1 MYTYAIKLII
11 SFSVSNSYK
20 NCYTHYK
27 NTDHMVEYKKNRK
40 TGLKVMQKETIL
52 VVDDEKEIAELVR
65 DYLEFENFNVICA
78 YDGQQALEL
87 FQEHQPDLAI
97 LDVMLPKLDGLE
109 VCKNIRAKSS
119 IPILMLS
126 AKKSDVDKILGL
138 GLGAD
143 DYITKPFSPKV
154 LVARVK
160 AHLRRYRQFSDLS
173 KKGGR
178 LTFNNLVIDLNA
190 YSVYVNDKPVSLSS
204 KEFEVLKF
212 LATHPN
218 RVFTREEIFHNVW
231 GYNEYGDIN
240 TVTVHIRKIRE
251 KIEED
256 PSHPVYIQTVWGV
269 GYKFTGGNI

>member
-1 MYTYAIKLII
+1 M
-11 SFSVSNSYK
+11 
-20 NCYTHYK
+20 
-27 NTDHMVEYKKNRK
+27 
-40 TGLKVMQKETIL
+40 GKETIL

-240 TVTVHIRKIRE
+240 TVTVHISKIRE